1 MKCRLGSVLVAL
13 FVGLCAGPAAGQ
25 DPPVPDSDAVQE
37 SEAPIVETADGRVE
51 GVVDTSGLEVY
62 KGIPYAAPPTGPR
75 RWRPPQPVEG
85 WTGIRAADR
94 FGPRCMQP
102 RPYGDMIFRSE
113 GMSEDCLYL
122 NVWTPEAER
131 DAGRPVLVYFY
142 GGGFLA
148 GDGSEPRYD
157 GASMAREGVVVV
169 TLNYRL
175 GVFGFLAHPAL
186 TAEAP
191 DSASGNYGL
200 LDQQR
205 ALEWVQQN
213 IRAFGG
219 DPQQVTIAGES
230 AGSMS
235 VSAHMAAPGSDGLF
249 ARAIGESG
257 AVLGTNPLPS
267 RAQAEQSGVR
277 FAEQVGADSL
287 RALRALSASRL
298 LELAAKPSA
307 PRFGPAVDGRFLPRP
322 PAEVYAAGTQ
332 ATVPLLV
339 GWNSEESTYRALTG
353 DRPPT
358 PTVYAEAVR
367 ERFGDRADR
376 VLELYPA
383 DTWQAVLRAGTAL
396 MSDQF
401 IGFGTWAWSE
411 THRRTGA
418 PVYRYFY
425 THPRPPMTPGAG
437 NDVPGLAGAP
447 DAPRHVQPPRGAVH
461 SAEIEYALG
470 NLETNDI
477 YAWTPADRTVSR
489 LLKGYFAAFIKTG
502 TPNGGER
509 PEWPAAGTGER
520 ARLLEIDATP
530 EARPER
536 HRERY
541 LFWDEGATP

>member
-1 MKCRLGSVLVAL
+1 MKALVATVL
-13 FVGLCAGPAAGQ
+13 AFLPLGLCVGPAAAQQ
-25 DPPVPDSDAVQE
+25 DETPV
-37 SEAPIVETADGRVE
+37 VETTDGRVE
-51 GVVDTSGLEVY
+51 GVTDTSGVEIY

-75 RWRPPQPVEG
+75 RWRPPQPVEP
-85 WTGIRAADR
+85 WTGLRAADR

-102 RPYGDMIFRSE
+102 RPYGDMVFRSE

-142 GGGFLA
+142 GGGFRA

-157 GASMAREGVVVV
+157 GASMAREKDLVVV

-219 DPQQVTIAGES
+219 DPGQVTIAGES

-235 VSAHMAAPGSDGLF
+235 VSAHMAAPGSKGLF

-257 AVLGTNPLPS
+257 AVLGARPLPS
-267 RAQAEQSGVR
+267 LDEMERRGTQ

-287 RALRALSASRL
+287 RALRARSASRL
-298 LELAAKPSA
+298 LELAAKPDA
-307 PRFGPAVDGRFLPRP
+307 PRFGPAVDGRFLPTP
-322 PAEVYAAGTQ
+322 PSDVYAAGAQ
-332 ATVPLLV
+332 ADVPLLV
-339 GWNSEESTYRALTG
+339 GWNSEESNYRALTG

-358 PTVYAEAVR
+358 PAVYAEAVR

-396 MSDQF
+396 ASDQF
-401 IGFGTWAWSE
+401 IGFSTWKWSE
-411 THRRTGA
+411 AHRRTGA

-425 THPRPPMTPGAG
+425 THPRPPMKPGAG

-447 DAPRHVQPPRGAVH
+447 DRPRHVQPPRGAVH

-470 NLETNDI
+470 NLDTNAL

-489 LLKGYFAAFIKTG
+489 LLQGYFARFVKTG
-502 TPNGGER
+502 DPNGAEA
-509 PEWPAAGTGER
+509 PLWPAAGTGER
-520 ARLLEIDATP
+520 ARLLEIDETP
-530 EARPER
+530 AARPEQ

-541 LFWDEGATP
+541 RFWMKGTEQQ

>member
-1 MKCRLGSVLVAL
+1 MKAPAPVVLAL
-13 FVGLCAGPAAGQ
+13 LLTGLCAGPAAAQ
-25 DPPVPDSDAVQE
+25 VVK
-37 SEAPIVETADGRVE
+37 TADGRVE
-51 GVVDTSGLEVY
+51 GVTDTSGVQVY

-75 RWRPPQPVEG
+75 RWRPPQPVEPWSG
-85 WTGIRAADR
+85 VRAADR

-122 NVWTPEAER
+122 NVWTPEAEP
-131 DAGRPVLVYFY
+131 DAARPVLVYFY
-142 GGGFLA
+142 GGGFRA

-157 GASMAREGVVVV
+157 GASMAREQDLVVV
-169 TLNYRL
+169 TLNYRV

-235 VSAHMAAPGSDGLF
+235 VSAHMAAPGSAGLF

-257 AVLGTNPLPS
+257 AVLGVRPLPTLDEME
-267 RAQAEQSGVR
+267 RRGTQ

-287 RALRALSASRL
+287 RALRARSASRL
-298 LELAAKPSA
+298 LELAAKPDA
-307 PRFGPAVDGRFLPRP
+307 PRFGPTVDGRFHPTP
-322 PAEVYAAGTQ
+322 PSEVYAAGEQ
-332 ATVPLLV
+332 ADVPLLV
-339 GWNSEESTYRALTG
+339 GWNSKESSYRALIG

-358 PTVYAEAVR
+358 PAVYAEAVR
-367 ERFGDRADR
+367 DRFGDRADR

-383 DTWQAVLRAGTAL
+383 DTWQAVIRAGTAL
-396 MSDQF
+396 ASDQF
-401 IGFGTWAWSE
+401 IGFSTWRWSE

-437 NDVPGLAGAP
+437 NDVPGLAGAT
-447 DAPRHVQPPRGAVH
+447 DQPRHVQPPRGAVH

-470 NLETNDI
+470 NLDTNDI

-489 LLKGYFAAFIKTG
+489 LLQGYFARFIRSG
-502 TPNGGER
+502 TPNGTEA
-509 PEWPAAGTGER
+509 PEWPAAGTEER

-530 EARPER
+530 EARPEQ

-541 LFWDEGATP
+541 LFWNENTEP

>member
-1 MKCRLGSVLVAL
+1 
-13 FVGLCAGPAAGQ
+13 
-25 DPPVPDSDAVQE
+25 
-37 SEAPIVETADGRVE
+37 
-51 GVVDTSGLEVY
+51 
-62 KGIPYAAPPTGPR
+62 
-75 RWRPPQPVEG
+75 
-85 WTGIRAADR
+85 
-94 FGPRCMQP
+94 MQP

-157 GASMAREGVVVV
+157 GASMAREDVVVV

-257 AVLGTNPLPS
+257 AVLGANPLPS

-307 PRFGPAVDGRFLPRP
+307 PRFGPAVDGRFLPTP
-322 PAEVYAAGTQ
+322 PSEVYAAGEQ
-332 ATVPLLV
+332 ADVPLLV
-339 GWNSEESTYRALTG
+339 GWNSEESNYRVLTG

-358 PTVYAEAVR
+358 PAVYAEAVR

-383 DTWQAVLRAGTAL
+383 DTWQAVIRAGTAL

-401 IGFGTWAWSE
+401 IGFGTWKWSE
-411 THRRTGA
+411 THRQTGA

-425 THPRPPMTPGAG
+425 THPRPPMRPGAG

-447 DAPRHVQPPRGAVH
+447 DRPRYVQPPRGAVH

-470 NLETNDI
+470 NLDTNDI

-489 LLKGYFAAFIKTG
+489 LLKGYFADFIKTG
-502 TPNGGER
+502 TPNGDER

-530 EARPER
+530 EARPEQ

-541 LFWDEGATP
+541 LFWDEGAEQ